1 MAEIRH
7 HFQIVSE
14 PRGEA
19 YVQLLHLLKPFASAV
34 LFVIRHG
41 IPLSIDATLFLKKI
55 AKYLIRHEEQSSWP
69 GTVLIGHTASVL
81 TYKYE
86 SEVISEILSY
96 SSGLYDWRQPE
107 LPEDLCLLR
116 EGEKELLTT
125 VSHEKFSYLVVEHS
139 EKELVRQLATIG
151 IKMRQY

>member
-7 HFQIVSE
+7 RFLIVSE

-19 YVQLLHLLKPFASAV
+19 YVQLLYLLKPYASAI
-34 LFVIRHG
+34 LFVIRHE
-41 IPLSIDATLFLKKI
+41 ISLSIAATLFLEKI
-55 AKYLIRHEEQSSWP
+55 AKYLIRHEERSFWP
-69 GTVLIGHTASVL
+69 GTELIGHTASVL

-86 SEVISEILSY
+86 SEVISEILSH
-96 SSGLYDWRQPE
+96 SRGLYDWRQPE

-125 VSHEKFSYLVVEHS
+125 VPHEKFSYLVVGPS
-139 EKELVRQLATIG
+139 EKELMRQLATVG
-151 IKMRQY
+151 IKIRQY